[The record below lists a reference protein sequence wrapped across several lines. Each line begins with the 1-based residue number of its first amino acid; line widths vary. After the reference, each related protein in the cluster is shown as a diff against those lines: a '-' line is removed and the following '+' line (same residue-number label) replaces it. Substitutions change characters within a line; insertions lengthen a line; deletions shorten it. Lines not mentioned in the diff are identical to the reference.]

1 MDDNQPSKE
10 DLKILVTDDSLLSR
24 KVVCEVLTNYGYTN
38 LTTASTAEE
47 AYFKSKKDTY
57 HLHIVDIV
65 LAETSGLDLIKSLGE
80 IPSPKNILVTSS
92 LSSETYILEAISAGA
107 NDFLKKPFE
116 ENDLLKSVERL
127 FHSAIKEKIL

>member
-1 MDDNQPSKE
+1 MEDKKTSKDE
-10 DLKILVTDDSLLSR
+10 LRILVTDDSLLSR
-24 KVVCEVLTNYGYTN
+24 KVVCEILTKHGFTN

-116 ENDLLKSVERL
+116 ESDLVKSVDRL
-127 FHSAIKEKIL
+127 FESAIKEKIL

>member
-1 MDDNQPSKE
+1 MDNKKTSKDE
-10 DLKILVTDDSLLSR
+10 LKILVTDDSLLSR
-24 KVVCEVLTNYGYTN
+24 KVVCDILTKHGFTN

-107 NDFLKKPFE
+107 NDFLKKPFKRVT
-116 ENDLLKSVERL
+116 LLNLLTVIRERY
-127 FHSAIKEKIL
+127 

>member
-1 MDDNQPSKE
+1 MSEKKTKKE

-24 KVVCEVLTNYGYTN
+24 KVVCEILTKSGFTN
-38 LTTASTAEE
+38 LATAASAEE
-47 AYFKSKKDTY
+47 AYFKSKKDNY

-65 LAETSGLDLIKSLGE
+65 LTETSGLDLIKSLGE

-92 LSSETYILEAISAGA
+92 LSSETYVLEAISAGA

-116 ENDLLKSVERL
+116 ENDLIKSVDRL
-127 FHSAIKEKIL
+127 YESAIKEKIL

>member
-1 MDDNQPSKE
+1 MDDKKICKD
-10 DLKILVTDDSLLSR
+10 DLRILVTDDSLLSR
-24 KVVCEVLTNYGYTN
+24 KVVCDILTKNGFTN
-38 LTTASTAEE
+38 LTTATTAEE

-92 LSSETYILEAISAGA
+92 LCSEAYILEAISAGA

-116 ENDLLKSVERL
+116 ESDLVKSVGRL
-127 FHSAIKEKIL
+127 YENSIKEKII

>member
-1 MDDNQPSKE
+1 MDDKRTSKDE
-10 DLKILVTDDSLLSR
+10 LRILVTDDSLLSR
-24 KVVCEVLTNYGYTN
+24 KVVCDILTKHGFTN

-47 AYFKSKKDTY
+47 AYFKSKKDNY

-116 ENDLLKSVERL
+116 ESDLVKSVHRL
-127 FHSAIKEKIL
+127 FESAIKEKIL

>member
-1 MDDNQPSKE
+1 MNDKQTGKD

-24 KVVCEVLTNYGYTN
+24 KVVCDILTKNGFTN

-116 ENDLLKSVERL
+116 ESDLIKSVDRL
-127 FHSAIKEKIL
+127 YESAIKEKIL

>member
-1 MDDNQPSKE
+1 MDDKQVSKD

-24 KVVCEVLTNYGYTN
+24 KVVCDILAKNGFSN
-38 LTTASTAEE
+38 ITTASTAEE

-80 IPSPKNILVTSS
+80 IPTPKNILVTSS

-116 ENDLLKSVERL
+116 ESDLVKSVDRL
-127 FHSAIKEKIL
+127 YESAIKEKIL